1 MGTIVK
7 SMLALTL
14 AACAAGCNES
24 KVVDGKEVQCV
35 GLDSANENTKYAY
48 RLDTWNVVLAVVFSE
63 TIVVPVI
70 VVLDDLYCP
79 VALKDQ

>member
-1 MGTIVK
+1 MKNLVLVA
-7 SMLALTL
+7 MAALAL
-14 AACAAGCNES
+14 GCNES
-24 KVVDGKEVQCV
+24 KVIDGKEVRCI
-35 GLDSANENTKYAY
+35 GLERANEDHKYVY
-48 RLDTWNVVLAVVFSE
+48 RLDTKNVVLAVIFSE